1 MSRQAAHA
9 RESGQDTVARILAAA
24 EREFAALGYAPA
36 RLADIAARAGIRR
49 PSLLYHFAS
58 KEQLY
63 RAVVER
69 AFDQLGAELMRELAR
84 AGEFEARLDAIVG
97 AFSSFLDARPS
108 LAPIIVR
115 ELIDD
120 PDHDDDPGRRGGGP
134 GRMIMLERV
143 APLLGM
149 IEGFIRDGGATRLR
163 PGLPIRAAIVQVAG
177 DLLLRSAA
185 GSLREP
191 LWGAGDHA
199 KLLARAVFFRDPH
212 LQACEESSK

>member
-1 MSRQAAHA
+1 VSRPAAKLDAIDTAERILQAAEA
-9 RESGQDTVARILAAA
+9 
-24 EREFAALGYAPA
+24 EFAALGYAPA

-49 PSLLYHFAS
+49 PSLLYHFPS

-69 AFDQLGAELMRELAR
+69 AFDQLGRELMRPIALTTD
-84 AGEFEARLDAIVG
+84 FEARLDAIID
-97 AFSSFLDARPS
+97 AFAGFVRARPS

-115 ELIDD
+115 ELIEAPADTSD
-120 PDHDDDPGRRGGGP
+120 PESGRRGGAP
-134 GRMIMLERV
+134 GRAIVLERV
-143 APLLGM
+143 APLLDLV
-149 IEGFIRDGGATRLR
+149 EAFIRDGGSDRLR

-191 LWGAGDHA
+191 LWGPGDHSRA
-199 KLLARAVFFRDPH
+199 LARSLFLRDPDPTPK
-212 LQACEESSK
+212 ESPQ